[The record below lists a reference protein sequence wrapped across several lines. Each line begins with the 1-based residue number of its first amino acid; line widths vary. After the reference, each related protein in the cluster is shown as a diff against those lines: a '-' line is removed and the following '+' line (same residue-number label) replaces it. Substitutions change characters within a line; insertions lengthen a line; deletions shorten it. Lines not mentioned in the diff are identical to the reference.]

1 MPFSSCRSMLL
12 LFCLPFLVAGSVD
25 ACDSGEI
32 SSNFL
37 QLNTEV
43 KTTSHLKVQDHA
55 AAANLANK
63 HDKEHELHR
72 STKVPTSTVALVLI
86 LVAPAVAMVLFYIML
101 GCKAEPKT
109 PHLDRIHKQ
118 AEVKPEKLEGNSFP
132 EMLYKQ
138 ATDKSSKTRTAL
150 RVWSEA
156 KGIECSMTYE
166 QLAAAVE
173 SGAETMARAGV
184 SPGDRVSFFCK
195 GTLDFYIAFLA
206 VETLGATPV
215 LLNWRQSPE
224 NLKGMM
230 EDSGTTFLILG
241 ALHDSRADV
250 IANMPKGMKTI
261 FLVDGIVPA
270 TCPCSVKQWSF
281 ASNGCAFQHLS
292 ASRGSRQGEAAV
304 FFTSGSTSR
313 PKPVLHTYDTLIWT
327 AENFVLPE
335 NTTSTLSFLPNFHVI
350 MTLQNFLI
358 PLARGICSAV
368 HGADDSE
375 NITASMLLKAT
386 AALNPTVIDTVPF
399 IMEEWSSMKKDELE
413 PLTRCALVQ
422 SGGAPLSTA
431 VAERLLE
438 AGIPVRQHYGQT
450 ESPGIQL
457 ATVMGAGPS
466 ELSIFMPP
474 WKMAKPVLDGE
485 EEGELIIQGIMNSA
499 PGNLLKGDLVPN
511 SSKMEPGVGHRT
523 GDVFRWTTTASGQPG
538 LVHCM
543 RTDDVLLLST
553 GEMFN
558 PVPME
563 KSLANFVHDLK
574 DIQVSQCAVLGKN
587 RPAPLL
593 VVELANDRVTDQ
605 QKIMALL
612 QPGIDAANAAEVE
625 YARIKTGYV
634 AILIP
639 GKSDQLLPKT
649 AKGNFIRSQSERLLA
664 ELLDKVEVQAKEAQL
679 AQLTEKALA
688 AGYSDVQSY
697 LAEAGAAELKDV
709 GVDSLG
715 VKMEESDN
723 LADVTRICDNVKAI
737 VCVSVL
743 VFHWYYFIRTP
754 QLSSDAKSVLFGFTL
769 TSTVQPDDEA
779 ALKSLTTAM
788 WIFFL
793 AFGIVDGMQDGPDRK
808 LAFFSGRTFAVF
820 FIMVIFKFIRPL
832 LDVFD
837 MASQSIDGASYNSA
851 LISNI
856 WFINLMLY
864 YRVFVRLMQLFRIPP
879 MLQVVI
885 ASAFIGKYFISWEVE
900 EVWLPVP
907 SWTPMKWVTFYLLDS
922 TSFVIPTCL
931 LHYYPSVL
939 SEANY
944 LNWMGISLGNFFQ
957 SYESC
962 LFWKSAYDFY
972 GIAHVLAFYYGEG
985 AVMWLLHQQ
994 QQIEQKAKT
1003 YLGSHDRVVQMKFSA
1018 AIAFGAVVF
1027 GMNVYAQ
1034 ARSEVWECPAQYQW
1048 GCATM
1053 QLTMMC
1059 VGALFMFMAAI
1070 ASPWHLKRMGPCTLG
1085 AYVLHRFF
1093 PFFQFGWVVD
1103 IADAMGQSFSD
1114 GPIVVMQLTM
1124 LLGWPVIYFYMLGPT
1139 LQWLTITPV
1148 TGLMSAS
1155 SSLKNVMTKAAD
1167 HTQFGKLEK
1176 PGA

>member
-1 MPFSSCRSMLL
+1 MLL
-12 LFCLPFLVAGSVD
+12 LLCLPFLAAGAAD

-43 KTTSHLKVQDHA
+43 KTTSHLKVHDT
-55 AAANLANK
+55 AAANLATK
-63 HDKEHELHR
+63 HGEEHKLRR
-72 STKVPTSTVALVLI
+72 SSVPTSTLALVLI
-86 LVAPAVAMVLFYIML
+86 LTAPAVAMVLFYIML
-101 GCKAEPKT
+101 GCRAEPKT
-109 PHLDRIHKQ
+109 PHLDKIHQQ
-118 AEVKPEKLEGNSFP
+118 AEVKREKLEGNSFP
-132 EMLYKQ
+132 EMLYKK
-138 ATDKSSKTRTAL
+138 ATDQSSKTRMAL

-156 KGIECSMTYE
+156 KGIERSMTYE

-173 SGAETMARAGV
+173 SGAETLARAGV

-206 VETLGATPV
+206 VETLSATPV

-230 EDSGTTFLILG
+230 EDSGSTFLILG

-250 IANMPKGMKTI
+250 IANMPKGMKTV
-261 FLVDGIVPA
+261 FLVDGIVSA

-281 ASNGCAFQHLS
+281 ASNGSAYKHIS
-292 ASRGSRQGEAAV
+292 ASSGSRQGEAAV

-375 NITASMLLKAT
+375 NITAGLLLKAT
-386 AALNPTVIDTVPF
+386 AALNPDVIDTVPF

-422 SGGAPLSTA
+422 SGGAPLSTS

-523 GDVFRWTTTASGQPG
+523 GDIFRWTTTASGQPG

-587 RPAPLL
+587 RAAPLL

-625 YARIKTGYV
+625 YARIKTAYV

-649 AKGNFIRSQSERLLA
+649 AKGNFIRSQSEKLLA
-664 ELLDKVEVQAKEAQL
+664 GVLDNVEVQAKEAQM
-679 AQLTEKALA
+679 AQLTAKALA

-697 LAEAGAAELKDV
+697 LAEAGSAELKDV

-715 VKMEESDN
+715 VKMEEGDN

-743 VFHWYYFIRTP
+743 MFHWYYFIRRP
-754 QLSSDAKSVLFGFTL
+754 QLSTDAQNVLFGFTL
-769 TSTVQPDDEA
+769 TSTVQPDNHA

-793 AFGIVDGMQDGPDRK
+793 AFGIVDGMQDGPERK
-808 LAFFSGRTFAVF
+808 LVFFSGRTCAVF
-820 FIMVIFKFIRPL
+820 FIMVLFKFIRPL
-832 LDVFD
+832 LDVCD
-837 MASQSIDGASYNSA
+837 LASQSIDGNLYNSA

-864 YRVFVRLMQLFRIPP
+864 YRVFVRLMQACRIPP

-907 SWTPMKWVTFYLLDS
+907 SWTPLKWVTFYLLDS
-922 TSFVIPTCL
+922 TSFVIPTYL
-931 LHYYPSVL
+931 VQYYPQSVQHSPL
-939 SEANY
+939 STSLGGANY
-944 LNWMGISLGNFFQ
+944 INWMGISLGNFFQ
-957 SYESC
+957 SFDVC

-985 AVMWLLHQQ
+985 VVMWLLHQQ
-994 QQIEQKAKT
+994 QQIEQKAKS
-1003 YLGSHDRVVQMKFSA
+1003 YLGSQDRVVQMKFA
-1018 AIAFGAVVF
+1018 AFFAFGAVVF

-1034 ARSEVWECPAQYQW
+1034 AKSEVSECPAQYQW
-1048 GCATM
+1048 ACATI

-1059 VGALFMFMAAI
+1059 AGALFMFMAAI

-1103 IADAMGQSFSD
+1103 IADAMGRAFSD
-1114 GPIVVMQLTM
+1114 GPIVVLQLAM
-1124 LLGWPVIYFYMLGPT
+1124 LLSWPVIYFYMLGPT
-1139 LQWLTITPV
+1139 LQWLAITPV
-1148 TGLMSAS
+1148 TGLMNAT
-1155 SSLKNVMTKAAD
+1155 SSLKNAVTKAAD
-1167 HTQFGKLEK
+1167 RTQSGKVEK
-1176 PGA
+1176 PEA